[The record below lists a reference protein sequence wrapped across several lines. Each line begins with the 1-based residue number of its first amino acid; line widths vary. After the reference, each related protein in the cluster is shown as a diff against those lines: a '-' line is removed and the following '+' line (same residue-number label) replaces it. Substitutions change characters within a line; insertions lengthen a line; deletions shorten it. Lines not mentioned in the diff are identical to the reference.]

1 MEVFTLAMSP
11 TLKVIIY
18 IVAAIVVFI
27 IAFVLGI
34 TYRKKVSEREI
45 QSAEEQAKKII
56 NEAIKA
62 AESKK
67 REALVEA
74 K

>member
-56 NEAIKA
+56 
-62 AESKK
+62 K
-67 REALVEA
+67 RSHQSCREQEERSPC
-74 K
+74 

>member
-56 NEAIKA
+56 FENVK
-62 AESKK
+62 
-67 REALVEA
+67 
-74 K
+74 